1 MSTFAAQLR
10 RDLLL
15 AARRPAEAANPLLFF
30 LFCTVL
36 LGVGAAAEGEAL
48 AGHGGIWVLALF
60 ANTLAAEGLFERDH
74 EDGTLELM
82 LIHARPLLA
91 AVLGKLCAH
100 WLVCGLPMVA
110 LSPVAAWLFLGSL
123 ADAPLLAAS
132 LLLGTPALALIG
144 AVGAALT
151 VGVGRGGLL
160 LAVLVTPL
168 QLPVLIF
175 GVGAASAGPF
185 ALYALA
191 ALLAASITLAPL
203 AIAKALAIGQEY

>member
-1 MSTFAAQLR
+1 MTPFSAQLR

-48 AGHGGIWVLALF
+48 VGYGGVWVLALF
-60 ANTLAAEGLFERDH
+60 ANMLAAEGLFERDR

-82 LIHARPLLA
+82 LIHARPRFA
-91 AVLGKLCAH
+91 AVLGKLLAH
-100 WLVCGLPMVA
+100 WLMSGLPMVA

-123 ADAPLLAAS
+123 ADAPPLMAS
-132 LLLGTPALALIG
+132 LLLGTPALTLIG

-151 VGVGRGGLL
+151 VGAGRGGLL

-175 GVGAASAGPF
+175 GVGAATAGPF

-203 AIAKALAIGQEY
+203 AIARALAISQDY